1 MSMMM
6 SQILKLRDS
15 TKYFFL
21 PKKQFFNDTLRAMI
35 WQKKG
40 LLTEV
45 TFNKSNP
52 PFVELFLRCTTVTK
66 RNLLCIE

>member
-1 MSMMM
+1 MMM

-35 WQKKG
+35 WQKK
-40 LLTEV
+40 
-45 TFNKSNP
+45 
-52 PFVELFLRCTTVTK
+52 K
-66 RNLLCIE
+66 RFTNGGNL